1 VLVAV
6 LTVSKSSEWMRKFNN
21 DLFSNSNSF
30 LSLSIYN
37 LCVVRFFYCCCRP
50 FSSIIMFFFHKLLCC
65 FFLFPIS
72 NRASWKVK
80 LKMGFVL
87 SSLSNYHPLWK

>member
-30 LSLSIYN
+30 LSLY
-37 LCVVRFFYCCCRP
+37 L
-50 FSSIIMFFFHKLLCC
+50 
-65 FFLFPIS
+65 
-72 NRASWKVK
+72 
-80 LKMGFVL
+80 
-87 SSLSNYHPLWK
+87 